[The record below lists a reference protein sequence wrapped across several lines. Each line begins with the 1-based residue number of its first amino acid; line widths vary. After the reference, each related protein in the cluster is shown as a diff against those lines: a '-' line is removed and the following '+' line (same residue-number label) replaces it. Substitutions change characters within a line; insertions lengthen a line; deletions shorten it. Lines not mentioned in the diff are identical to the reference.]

1 MFNHAVE
8 VIEIVFFLVL
18 GLIWRRDDYHHLII
32 KGLFLQMF
40 LFCLFGFIIEIWGLN
55 V

>member
-1 MFNHAVE
+1 MLGHTVE
-8 VIEIVFFLVL
+8 IIEMVFFLVL

-40 LFCLFGFIIEIWGLN
+40 LFSLFTFVIKNWFIK
-55 V
+55 